1 MIMTYSNNDRMNQI
15 EPNEIKNG
23 CNIELE
29 LVTIAG
35 IRTNTAANMEL
46 SNMINEP
53 DKERDVDGSGLCLS
67 LSLFSNGKV
76 KDNSEMFLKRIFIS
90 SVFSLKV
97 SLIQSGSL
105 ERKIVLSDLTRT
117 KCALKLNHKDK
128 IIFYVVIC
136 AYL

>member
-1 MIMTYSNNDRMNQI
+1 
-15 EPNEIKNG
+15 
-23 CNIELE
+23 
-29 LVTIAG
+29 
-35 IRTNTAANMEL
+35 
-46 SNMINEP
+46 MINEP
-53 DKERDVDGSGLCLS
+53 DEERDVDGSGRCLS

-136 AYL
+136 AFL